1 MSQDVSEVALHAQS
15 ASQDLTPDNESIK
28 REAAGSPWLHIV
40 FVVLLAAAV
49 ILFYSWAREQMS
61 AQGQTALLIA
71 TIALGVFMAFN
82 IGGNDVAN
90 SFGTSV
96 GAGTLSLR
104 QALLVAAVFEVG
116 GAVLAGGEVT
126 ETVKSGIV
134 DLGGANLNPM
144 DFAFIMMSAL
154 LGAALWLLI
163 ATRMG
168 WPVSTTHSIVG
179 AIVGGAVTL
188 GYITDA
194 TGDRS
199 PWSIVQWSEIGQIV
213 ISWFLSPLLGGVVA
227 YFLYR
232 LIKESILVY
241 NERAE
246 KALETLRVERKAHR
260 ERFRK
265 QFVAMP
271 TQEQIR
277 VNGAMARDAVTSTGT
292 DFSLEDLE
300 SDYYRDL
307 YEINQKAEDVDAHR
321 ALIRFVPLVAMV
333 GAGIIT
339 AMMLF
344 KGLSNTGVSL
354 DSLGSVLII
363 LMVAA
368 AVWMAVYIFARSM
381 RGNDLDRST
390 FVLFSWMQVFTASA
404 FAFSHGSNDIANAVG
419 PFAAVLDVLRTNEI
433 NEEASVPTALLIT
446 TGVGLVAGLWFVGR
460 HVITTVGTNLTEF
473 HPASGFAAELSAA
486 AVVMSSSLLGLPVSS
501 THILIGAVLGV
512 GLVNRNANWG
522 LMRNIALAWVITVPV
537 SAVIGAVGLVGIR
550 AVFG

>member
-1 MSQDVSEVALHAQS
+1 
-15 ASQDLTPDNESIK
+15 
-28 REAAGSPWLHIV
+28 
-40 FVVLLAAAV
+40 
-49 ILFYSWAREQMS
+49 
-61 AQGQTALLIA
+61 
-71 TIALGVFMAFN
+71 
-82 IGGNDVAN
+82 
-90 SFGTSV
+90 
-96 GAGTLSLR
+96 
-104 QALLVAAVFEVG
+104 
-116 GAVLAGGEVT
+116 
-126 ETVKSGIV
+126 
-134 DLGGANLNPM
+134 M

-194 TGDRS
+194 TGDQS

-213 ISWFLSPLLGGVVA
+213 INWFLSPLLGGVVA

-241 NERAE
+241 NDRAE
-246 KALETLRVERKAHR
+246 QALETLRVERKAHR
-260 ERFRK
+260 ERFRE
-265 QFVAMP
+265 QFAAMP
-271 TQEQIR
+271 AQEQIR

-292 DFSLEDLE
+292 DYSLEDLE

-307 YEINQKAEDVDAHR
+307 YEINQKARNVDAHR

-344 KGLSNTGVSL
+344 KGLSNTGISL

-363 LMVAA
+363 LMVSA

-381 RGNDLDRST
+381 RGEDLDRST

-433 NEEASVPTALLIT
+433 NEEASVPTALLVT
-446 TGVGLVAGLWFVGR
+446 AGVGLVAGLWFVGR

-537 SAVIGAVGLVGIR
+537 SAVIGAIGLVGIR
-550 AVFG
+550 AIFG